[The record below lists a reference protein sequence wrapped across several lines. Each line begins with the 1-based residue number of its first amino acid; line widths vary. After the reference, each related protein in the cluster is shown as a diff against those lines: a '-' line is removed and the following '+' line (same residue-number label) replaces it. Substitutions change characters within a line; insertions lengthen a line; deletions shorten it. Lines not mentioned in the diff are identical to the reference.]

1 MSEYESVWT
10 HLNTTPHRLSWV
22 DVDGVS
28 TRFLDAGPADA
39 PVVVML
45 HGTAG
50 SLENFCVNVAAYAEH
65 FRVLA
70 LDMLGCGYTD
80 KPEQDYL
87 ITDYAEHLRGFL
99 DALDVDSAAL
109 VGVSLGSW
117 VAARLA
123 HDHPGR
129 VTSLVMIAPA
139 GIITDAEQEAA
150 VAQGVRKR
158 RTAAATE
165 PSWQSVSAAM
175 TSLVLDPEQL
185 MDDLIAVRLAIYR
198 QPSMTAAM
206 PRLLAF
212 TRGGQH
218 LSPEE
223 WARIQQPVMV
233 IAAVDAPG
241 MFLDNA
247 YAVHAAAPATE
258 LVELGGCDHWAQY
271 EQPAEFTAATVPFV
285 QRAVTTAGVR

>member
-1 MSEYESVWT
+1 VSEYNSVWT

-22 DVDGVS
+22 DVDGVP
-28 TRFLDAGPADA
+28 TRFLEAGPVDA

-50 SLENFCVNVAAYAEH
+50 SLENFCVNVAEYAEH

-70 LDMLGCGYTD
+70 LDMLGCGYTG

-87 ITDYAEHLRGFL
+87 ITDYAEHVRGFL
-99 DALDVDSAAL
+99 DSLGIDAAAL

-139 GIITDAEQEAA
+139 GIVTDAEKEAA
-150 VAQGVRKR
+150 VARGVRER
-158 RTAAATE
+158 RTAAAAE

-185 MDDLIAVRLAIYR
+185 MDDLIAVRLNIYR
-198 QPSMTAAM
+198 QPSMAAAM
-206 PRLLAF
+206 PHLLAF
-212 TRGGQH
+212 TRGDQH
-218 LSPEE
+218 LDREE
-223 WARIQQPVMV
+223 WARIEQPVLV

-247 YAVHAAAPATE
+247 YAVHAAAPAAE

-271 EQPAEFTAATVPFV
+271 EQPTEFTAATVPFI
-285 QRAVTTAGVR
+285 QRAAATAAAR